1 MGLLGFLTGQS
12 KIEKKLEQH
21 EEQIKKSFRRV
32 KKDLNKTT
40 LRIEELEKVVS
51 NSELEKMVEGIVS
64 KITTPKEDAARE
76 IETIIP
82 RTKMI
87 PKQTYSELSLS
98 PAQKKIVAVLAQHND
113 ISMSYKDISA
123 VLNLTP
129 TTVKNTVNQIKKN
142 IPDML
147 KENNEN
153 NGGKRY
159 RLNNSLQFKTMVENK
174 PNPDKPDI

>member
-1 MGLLGFLTGQS
+1 MD
-12 KIEKKLEQH
+12 I
-21 EEQIKKSFRRV
+21 
-32 KKDLNKTT
+32 NKTT
-40 LRIEELEKVVS
+40 LRIEKLEKVVS
-51 NSELEKMVEGIVS
+51 KSELEKIVEGIVS
-64 KITTPKEDAARE
+64 KITAPKGEPVRE
-76 IETIIP
+76 VETIAP

-147 KENNEN
+147 QER
-153 NGGKRY
+153 NGDQGSKRY
-159 RLNNSLQFKTMVENK
+159 RLNNDMKFKTMIKTKTNK
-174 PNPDKPDI
+174 DNSDFSH